1 MNVPAAK
8 GGKVLG
14 SDRITSSAFRASGA
28 FGGDAKVAIQTERET
43 RCLAEHRLLWRSH
56 HSPISSTSSTQSC
69 EGRLGGRS
77 SVALFFSSARS
88 SLLNI
93 MKLLAVMVVVTAG
106 LVSGMDVG
114 KGGVYDSPMAQ
125 DYYVKRFGFMF
136 GGGRSGMYG
145 LKALQADGLVAQK
158 KEVKPAVQMRNSV
171 DTYYRNV
178 LPTSYSSSYTFNRL
192 RSKPLLRAK
201 PMVKLAPK
209 KMGSTYFNTFMAVP

>member
-1 MNVPAAK
+1 M
-8 GGKVLG
+8 GVLRG
-14 SDRITSSAFRASGA
+14 TARGEELSGT
-28 FGGDAKVAIQTERET
+28 V
-43 RCLAEHRLLWRSH
+43 
-56 HSPISSTSSTQSC
+56 
-69 EGRLGGRS
+69 
-77 SVALFFSSARS
+77 FSSARS
-88 SLLNI
+88 SELS
-93 MKLLAVMVVVTAG
+93 MKLLTVMVLMTAG

-125 DYYVKRFGFMF
+125 DYYVKRFGFVF

-145 LKALQADGLVAQK
+145 LKALQADGLVAQR

-178 LPTSYSSSYTFNRL
+178 LPTSYSSSSYTSNRL

>member
-1 MNVPAAK
+1 M
-8 GGKVLG
+8 
-14 SDRITSSAFRASGA
+14 
-28 FGGDAKVAIQTERET
+28 
-43 RCLAEHRLLWRSH
+43 
-56 HSPISSTSSTQSC
+56 
-69 EGRLGGRS
+69 S
-77 SVALFFSSARS
+77 SVLRGTVEEKELSGTVVSSARS
-88 SLLNI
+88 SLLK
-93 MKLLAVMVVVTAG
+93 MKLLASVVVAVVMAG

-178 LPTSYSSSYTFNRL
+178 LPTSSSSSSYTFNRL

>member
-1 MNVPAAK
+1 MGVA
-8 GGKVLG
+8 GGCFYWNQL
-14 SDRITSSAFRASGA
+14 SGT
-28 FGGDAKVAIQTERET
+28 VI
-43 RCLAEHRLLWRSH
+43 
-56 HSPISSTSSTQSC
+56 
-69 EGRLGGRS
+69 
-77 SVALFFSSARS
+77 SSARS
-88 SLLNI
+88 SLLK
-93 MKLLAVMVVVTAG
+93 MKLLASVVVAVMMAG
-106 LVSGMDVG
+106 CVSGMDVG

-178 LPTSYSSSYTFNRL
+178 LPTTSSSSYTFNRL

>member
-1 MNVPAAK
+1 MGVA
-8 GGKVLG
+8 GGCFHWNQL
-14 SDRITSSAFRASGA
+14 SGT
-28 FGGDAKVAIQTERET
+28 VI
-43 RCLAEHRLLWRSH
+43 
-56 HSPISSTSSTQSC
+56 
-69 EGRLGGRS
+69 
-77 SVALFFSSARS
+77 SSARS
-88 SLLNI
+88 SLLK
-93 MKLLAVMVVVTAG
+93 MKLLASVVVAVVMVG

-178 LPTSYSSSYTFNRL
+178 LPTSSSSSSYTFNRL

>member
-1 MNVPAAK
+1 MGVA
-8 GGKVLG
+8 GGCFHWNQL
-14 SDRITSSAFRASGA
+14 SGT
-28 FGGDAKVAIQTERET
+28 VI
-43 RCLAEHRLLWRSH
+43 
-56 HSPISSTSSTQSC
+56 
-69 EGRLGGRS
+69 
-77 SVALFFSSARS
+77 SSARS
-88 SLLNI
+88 SLLK
-93 MKLLAVMVVVTAG
+93 MKLLASVVVAVVMVG

-178 LPTSYSSSYTFNRL
+178 LPTSSSSYTFNRL

-209 KMGSTYFNTFMAVP
+209 KMGSTYFN

>member
-1 MNVPAAK
+1 M
-8 GGKVLG
+8 
-14 SDRITSSAFRASGA
+14 
-28 FGGDAKVAIQTERET
+28 
-43 RCLAEHRLLWRSH
+43 
-56 HSPISSTSSTQSC
+56 
-69 EGRLGGRS
+69 
-77 SVALFFSSARS
+77 
-88 SLLNI
+88 
-93 MKLLAVMVVVTAG
+93 AG
-106 LVSGMDVG
+106 CVSGMDVG

-178 LPTSYSSSYTFNRL
+178 LPTSSSSYTFNRL

>member
-1 MNVPAAK
+1 M
-8 GGKVLG
+8 GVLRG
-14 SDRITSSAFRASGA
+14 TVEEKELSGT
-28 FGGDAKVAIQTERET
+28 VI
-43 RCLAEHRLLWRSH
+43 
-56 HSPISSTSSTQSC
+56 
-69 EGRLGGRS
+69 
-77 SVALFFSSARS
+77 SSARS
-88 SLLNI
+88 SLLK
-93 MKLLAVMVVVTAG
+93 MKLLALVVVVVVVMAG

-178 LPTSYSSSYTFNRL
+178 LPTSSSSSSYTFNRL

-209 KMGSTYFNTFMAVP
+209 KMG

>member
-1 MNVPAAK
+1 M
-8 GGKVLG
+8 GVLRG
-14 SDRITSSAFRASGA
+14 TVEEKELSGT
-28 FGGDAKVAIQTERET
+28 V
-43 RCLAEHRLLWRSH
+43 
-56 HSPISSTSSTQSC
+56 
-69 EGRLGGRS
+69 
-77 SVALFFSSARS
+77 VSSARS
-88 SLLNI
+88 SLLK
-93 MKLLAVMVVVTAG
+93 MKLLASVVLVVVVMAG
-106 LVSGMDVG
+106 CVSGMDVG

-178 LPTSYSSSYTFNRL
+178 LPTSSSYTFNRL

>member
-1 MNVPAAK
+1 MGVA
-8 GGKVLG
+8 GGCFYWNQL
-14 SDRITSSAFRASGA
+14 SGT
-28 FGGDAKVAIQTERET
+28 VI
-43 RCLAEHRLLWRSH
+43 
-56 HSPISSTSSTQSC
+56 
-69 EGRLGGRS
+69 
-77 SVALFFSSARS
+77 SSARS
-88 SLLNI
+88 SLLK
-93 MKLLAVMVVVTAG
+93 MKLLASVVVAVVMAG
-106 LVSGMDVG
+106 CVSGMDVG

-125 DYYVKRFGFMF
+125 GYYVKRFGFMF

-145 LKALQADGLVAQK
+145 LKALQADGLVAKK

-178 LPTSYSSSYTFNRL
+178 LPTSSSSSYTFNRL

>member
-1 MNVPAAK
+1 M
-8 GGKVLG
+8 
-14 SDRITSSAFRASGA
+14 
-28 FGGDAKVAIQTERET
+28 
-43 RCLAEHRLLWRSH
+43 
-56 HSPISSTSSTQSC
+56 
-69 EGRLGGRS
+69 S
-77 SVALFFSSARS
+77 SVLRGTVEEKELSGTVVSSARS
-88 SLLNI
+88 SLLK
-93 MKLLAVMVVVTAG
+93 MKLLASMVVVVVMAG
-106 LVSGMDVG
+106 CVSGMDVG

-178 LPTSYSSSYTFNRL
+178 LPTSSSSSSYTFNRL

>member
-1 MNVPAAK
+1 M
-8 GGKVLG
+8 GVLRG
-14 SDRITSSAFRASGA
+14 TVEEKELSGT
-28 FGGDAKVAIQTERET
+28 V
-43 RCLAEHRLLWRSH
+43 
-56 HSPISSTSSTQSC
+56 
-69 EGRLGGRS
+69 
-77 SVALFFSSARS
+77 VSSARS
-88 SLLNI
+88 SLLK
-93 MKLLAVMVVVTAG
+93 MKLLASVVVVVVMAG

-178 LPTSYSSSYTFNRL
+178 LPTSSYTFNRL

-209 KMGSTYFNTFMAVP
+209 KMGSTYF

>member
-1 MNVPAAK
+1 MGVA
-8 GGKVLG
+8 GGCFHWNQL
-14 SDRITSSAFRASGA
+14 SGT
-28 FGGDAKVAIQTERET
+28 VI
-43 RCLAEHRLLWRSH
+43 
-56 HSPISSTSSTQSC
+56 
-69 EGRLGGRS
+69 
-77 SVALFFSSARS
+77 SSARS
-88 SLLNI
+88 SLLK
-93 MKLLAVMVVVTAG
+93 MKLLASVVVAVVMVG

-178 LPTSYSSSYTFNRL
+178 LPTTKTTSSYSTYNRF
-192 RSKPLLRAK
+192 RSQPLLRA
-201 PMVKLAPK
+201 
-209 KMGSTYFNTFMAVP
+209 

>member
-1 MNVPAAK
+1 M
-8 GGKVLG
+8 GVLRG
-14 SDRITSSAFRASGA
+14 TVEEKELSGT
-28 FGGDAKVAIQTERET
+28 V
-43 RCLAEHRLLWRSH
+43 
-56 HSPISSTSSTQSC
+56 
-69 EGRLGGRS
+69 
-77 SVALFFSSARS
+77 VSSARS
-88 SLLNI
+88 SLLK
-93 MKLLAVMVVVTAG
+93 MKLLASVVVVVVMAG
-106 LVSGMDVG
+106 CVSGMDVG

-158 KEVKPAVQMRNSV
+158 EVKPAVQMRNSV

-178 LPTSYSSSYTFNRL
+178 LPTSSSSSYTFNRL

-209 KMGSTYFNTFMAVP
+209 KMGSTYFNTFMAVL